1 MRRQLK
7 RAIRTLTQY
16 EKLMIARE
24 VMHSMKC
31 MKEDQIKAEP
41 KEEIWQD
48 QMCQLDDADELLML
62 DEECWFDDRYDKKE
76 ITVNEMIDFER
87 GK

>member
-7 RAIRTLTQY
+7 RAIRTLTPY

-24 VMHSMKC
+24 VMHSMKW

-48 QMCQLDDADELLML
+48 QMCQLDNADELLML
-62 DEECWFDDRYDKKE
+62 DEECWNNGYEKE

-87 GK
+87 GE